1 MIDLHIG
8 DNATN
13 KIYDAETEQENNTLT
28 KTKARIREKK
38 DNQDH
43 PTFVLHLTFGA
54 SCG

>member
-38 DNQDH
+38 DNLIGITCEL
-43 PTFVLHLTFGA
+43 PLYT
-54 SCG
+54 S